1 MISLPGYP
9 RTIYGGIEAKVVHKD
24 NLSVVSKQAETY
36 LGPRIWG
43 ILEYNF
49 VSPTMVKVELL
60 ENKDGDYIWTN
71 ASPGEKQPTIEI
83 GDKVDMEV
91 ITGTMTPIEMIVPS
105 LRNILGLTPAPP
117 KEAKP
122 KSEQGQ

>member
-1 MISLPGYP
+1 M
-9 RTIYGGIEAKVVHKD
+9 
-24 NLSVVSKQAETY
+24 
-36 LGPRIWG
+36 
-43 ILEYNF
+43 
-49 VSPTMVKVELL
+49 
-60 ENKDGDYIWTN
+60 TN
-71 ASPGEKQPTIEI
+71 ASPDEKQPTIEI

>member
-1 MISLPGYP
+1 
-9 RTIYGGIEAKVVHKD
+9 
-24 NLSVVSKQAETY
+24 
-36 LGPRIWG
+36 
-43 ILEYNF
+43 
-49 VSPTMVKVELL
+49 MVKVELL

-71 ASPGEKQPTIEI
+71 ASPDEKQPTIEI